1 MLDSGIS
8 AMIGKDE
15 SVFISSQLKINSVI
29 PGSAFYQLPKATQV
43 SLCFL
48 RRLVATFFEL
58 VTLSC
63 DQTQAQK
70 FNLVHQILM
79 MNSGNKIRRTGAGEP
94 RNRTC
99 VLRVT
104 L

>member
-1 MLDSGIS
+1 MEFSVEKQSGAPDRIS
-8 AMIGKDE
+8 WP
-15 SVFISSQLKINSVI
+15 NSYDVVM
-29 PGSAFYQLPKATQV
+29 PKATQV

-70 FNLVHQILM
+70 IQLGSPDPCDELW
-79 MNSGNKIRRTGAGEP
+79 NKIRRTGAGGP